1 MFQLRN
7 VLTKKLSIVWVCC
20 AVITSAASAQAQSS
34 TRGST
39 TDQGRSD
46 TRQQRPSFE
55 SRFWGYL
62 KNARYENWAPAPGQN
77 GEAYPGES
85 PHGAFLKLYMNRKA
99 ITNLGDMPNGSIL
112 VKENYAED
120 GRTLA
125 AITVI
130 YRSTGFDPE
139 HGDWYWAKFNPDGSV
154 ARVGETRLA
163 GKVQSCIDCHAGA
176 AGGDFVFLN
185 D

>member
-1 MFQLRN
+1 MFQTGN
-7 VLTKKLSIVWVCC
+7 VLAKKLIVF
-20 AVITSAASAQAQSS
+20 AVGCSAIFCAASTQAQSS

-39 TDQGRSD
+39 IYQGGSD

-55 SRFWGYL
+55 SRFWDYL
-62 KNARYENWAPAPGQN
+62 KNAKYQNWAPAPGQN

-99 ITNLGDMPNGSIL
+99 ITNLGEMPNGSIL

-120 GRTLA
+120 GETLA
-125 AITVI
+125 AITVM

-139 HGDWYWAKFNPDGSV
+139 HGDWYWAKYNPDGSV
-154 ARVGETRLA
+154 ARSGEMRLA
-163 GKVQSCIDCHAGA
+163 GKVQSCIECHADA